1 MRRNRRIKA
10 DIIGPNAQSGRF
22 PAMSAMAHAP
32 SPVEGGRSPGG
43 GYRNRILYLLD
54 FGNPNDIANA
64 CIYLLRDA
72 SRWVTGGNL
81 VVDGG
86 YTTR

>member
-22 PAMSAMAHAP
+22 PAMSAMANAP
-32 SPVEGGRSPGG
+32 SPVEGGRSPVG
-43 GYRNRILYLLD
+43 GYRNHILYLLD
-54 FGNPNDIANA
+54 FGTPNDITNA
-64 CIYLLRDA
+64 CIYFLSDA
-72 SRWVTGGNL
+72 SRGVTGSNL